1 MPVTIT
7 VDLGEASPFVNFD
20 ESTNTFI
27 IEDLNDPIVYPG
39 TYVLE
44 ITLFDTIL
52 TSVVEIKLTI
62 DELCSEAPEIKESA
76 STNKFAFYVEE
87 DTFIEQALPKY

>member
-7 VDLGEASPFVNFD
+7 VDLGDASFFVNFD
-20 ESTNTFI
+20 ESTMTFT
-27 IEDLNDPIVYPG
+27 IEDLNDPIIIPD
-39 TYVLE
+39 TYTLE
-44 ITLFDTIL
+44 ITLYDTIL

-76 STNKFAFYVEE
+76 SANKFALYV
-87 DTFIEQALPKY
+87 

>member
-7 VDLGEASPFVNFD
+7 VDLGEASTFVNYD
-20 ESTNTFI
+20 ESTNTFTI
-27 IEDLNDPIVYPG
+27 DDLNDPIVNPG

-44 ITLFDTIL
+44 ITLDDTIL

-62 DELCSEAPEIKESA
+62 DELCSEAPEIRESA
-76 STNKFAFYVEE
+76 SNN
-87 DTFIEQALPKY
+87 